1 MAQSGKKQKAGSS
14 NFGPKG
20 WFIVIISI
28 VYFYLSTAVTSDG
41 LNVINDYLSNH
52 FQVGM
57 SNLTIFAT
65 VGGWLTLVSIP
76 LFTAL
81 AQKKGAKVTI
91 ITSLPGYAAFGY
103 LIVSLS
109 LIVSFCIDCVD
120 CVFFTRLWIN

>member
-91 ITSLPGYAAFGY
+91 ITSLAIFGAAVYFIYHANAPG
-103 LIVSLS
+103 
-109 LIVSFCIDCVD
+109 
-120 CVFFTRLWIN
+120 